1 MSSIPYLALISAL
14 AALGVAYFYYLDVK
28 KASPGD
34 ERMVFLMTEI
44 QKGAKAFL
52 KAEYTWVSVFVVLM
66 MVLLAVVIDPLA
78 SVTYFI
84 GAVLSATA
92 GYVGMTVAT
101 MANART
107 TEAAKDGPGK
117 ALSIA
122 FRGGAVMGFSVA
134 GLALLGLM
142 AVYVIFVMIVQV
154 DDAFEIVTAYGLG
167 ASSIALFSRVGGG
180 IFT

>member
-1 MSSIPYLALISAL
+1 MNAIPYLAIVSAL
-14 AALGVAYFYYLDVK
+14 AALGLAGFFFNSVK
-28 KASPGD
+28 AASPGN

-52 KAEYTWVSVFVVLM
+52 KQEYMWVSGFAAVMAIVIAFVIALPAA
-66 MVLLAVVIDPLA
+66 L
-78 SVTYFI
+78 TYLI
-84 GAVLSATA
+84 GAVLSALA

-117 ALSIA
+117 ALPIA
-122 FRGGAVMGFSVA
+122 FRGGAVMGFAVA

-142 AVYVIFVMIVQV
+142 IVYVLFVVLIEHDQ
-154 DDAFEIVTAYGLG
+154 AFEIVTAYGLCLLYTSPSPRDRG
-167 ASSIALFSRVGGG
+167 
-180 IFT
+180 